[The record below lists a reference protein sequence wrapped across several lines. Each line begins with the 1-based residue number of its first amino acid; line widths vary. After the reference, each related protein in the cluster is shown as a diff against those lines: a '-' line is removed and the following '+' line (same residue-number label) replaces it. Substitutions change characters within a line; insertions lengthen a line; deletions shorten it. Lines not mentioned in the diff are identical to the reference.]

1 MNSYQNYRA
10 ALDSESEKK
19 VVETLGM
26 AMTKEKTKCMLMV
39 TQRLGVIRSL
49 SVNKVVV
56 LDRGRIAEV
65 GDPETLLKQNGIIE
79 IKEFYH

>member
-1 MNSYQNYRA
+1 LNSYQNYRA

-39 TQRLGVIRSL
+39 THRLGVIRSL